1 MAQWEDAYDRAEGL
15 AKVRFMADRVNG
27 NDCPTPSLYL
37 SLAPKWRYPCRPCP
51 YLSVPS
57 RSPPFSYSLDSPL
70 TASNLHPALCTLLF
84 FAQELKVEIRE
95 RTQAARRNGLS
106 ASVR

>member
-15 AKVRFMADRVNG
+15 AKVRFTDRVNG
-27 NDCPTPSLYL
+27 VDRLVPSLSL
-37 SLAPKWRYPCRPCP
+37 SLALRGGAPPQRSLRTR
-51 YLSVPS
+51 VPH
-57 RSPPFSYSLDSPL
+57 RSPKRLYSPL

-84 FAQELKVEIRE
+84 PAQELKVEIRE